1 MSHRFVALEDV
12 LRALEQSGPLSTGA
26 LARRLR
32 LNRLD
37 ARLVLVDAHAHGLVR
52 TTGRGDWAITGRG
65 REALTT
71 ELGVARHPGRAE
83 ESWWRPSPH
92 LGRIRGFA
100 IGSRWR
106 ELLHPRYLA
115 RRGLPLALGAI
126 ACAGG
131 VAVASS
137 RLEGSA
143 PAPVLATTNANAP
156 PHSRHTHAHVARHLV
171 ATGVIATRHHRR
183 SALLSTTG
191 GIRHA
196 PTHVIV
202 QARRSATTRCAGR
215 HVAHAAGEQASGA
228 CSSARGIRPR
238 STPRGARASPRQ
250 RRLQNTGSG
259 GSGGISATGSS
270 AGT

>member
-71 ELGVARHPGRAE
+71 ELGIARRPGRAE
-83 ESWWRPSPH
+83 ESWWRPTPH

-156 PHSRHTHAHVARHLV
+156 PHSRHTHAHV
-171 ATGVIATRHHRR
+171 
-183 SALLSTTG
+183 LSTTG